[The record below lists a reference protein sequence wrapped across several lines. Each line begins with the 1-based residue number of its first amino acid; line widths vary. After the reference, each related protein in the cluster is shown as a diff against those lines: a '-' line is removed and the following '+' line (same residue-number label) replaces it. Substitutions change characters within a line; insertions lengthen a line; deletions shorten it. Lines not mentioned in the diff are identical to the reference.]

1 MKRYFIDTCIL
12 IWLLDGHKRT
22 RDIAYDIENFQGDFA
37 VSMEVLK
44 EFANLLASERVK
56 MNYDEEKLI
65 AVLTKLG
72 IKICDFEKKHLKYLF
87 ELPYF
92 KQHSDPNDR
101 NIIAH
106 AIADKRILISGD
118 GNFSLY
124 EKHGLKFLEV

>member
-1 MKRYFIDTCIL
+1 MKRYFIDTCVL
-12 IWLLDGHKRT
+12 IWLIERNKRVKK
-22 RDIAYDIENFQGDFA
+22 IADDMKYYQGNFA
-37 VSMEVLK
+37 ISVEVIQ
-44 EFANLLASERVK
+44 EFANLLAAGK
-56 MNYDEEKLI
+56 
-65 AVLTKLG
+65 
-72 IKICDFEKKHLKYLF
+72 IKIKSSDKHLIEVLASNNITICYFEKKHIKYLF

-92 KQHSDPNDR
+92 PIHTDPTDR